1 MSGRQLH
8 TGFPGTNTLH
18 SEQCRAEIQRFESV
32 HPCIYQIYDMLECLP
47 LPPEYAHMRDEI
59 RDQVVCIEDAFVN
72 SHEWTLSRSVSE
84 LRLGIVGTTSS
95 GKTSLVHRYLTGTFT
110 AEESPEGGRFKK
122 EVFIDGLSHLLLI
135 RDEGSASPDVQ
146 FSLWADAVIF
156 VYSVDNQDSFE
167 RVRHFYSHM
176 NKFRNVADMPVLLV
190 GTKDTLSEKNPR
202 VISEEEGKQ
211 MANHLKR
218 CAYYET
224 CATYG
229 LNVERVFKD
238 ACCKIIQQRLRSSFG
253 GSTRTPTPTTPAT
266 ADKRD
271 YQDSRFVHNV
281 LYGPVPGQKN
291 AYHQRS
297 ISSAPLAEQFLSS
310 ASRKSHVHQREP
322 AGVLSAQRGVDRVMS
337 AFVMPSTLSAQQQFG
352 SRASQLDY
360 RGVSPSN
367 SQKSMSNGVH
377 TRSSAA
383 LLDPGGD
390 LGPIGV
396 GLDAHSLASASTS
409 HLPTPS
415 STPTT
420 QRKNRRISNIF
431 QRPKDNE
438 EKNKAQNVNLGGG
451 REIPIK
457 EGTMHKRSTKGALN
471 REWKKKYVC
480 LYGDGRLTYHHTQKD
495 YRDKPNHGKEVFLG
509 LATVRIAGRQRP
521 RNTQRGMVASQSEEP
536 NSTNSGGS
544 VPLRMYEPR
553 RSDVGGGASGEGT
566 SGGSDDAKEASP
578 AVHLTPQTV
587 AGQKKR
593 RGGNR
598 RIGSAGKATD
608 EDDECFEIITSDQK
622 RWEFCVA
629 ADERDA
635 WVAAIEEQ
643 IEKALQNQMS
653 KPSTRARGDREEVLA
668 LRQLPGNDRC
678 ADCGQLSP
686 DWASLNLGILICI
699 ECSGTHRNLGSHISR
714 VRSLDLDA
722 WPVEFL
728 AVMQAIGN
736 DAANRLWEHHA
747 PSDRRPQPDSPLEM
761 KEAWIRDKYESKR
774 FLPSLR
780 VDATVGAQLVS
791 AVIARDVAEVSLLLA
806 RASPEDVNTT
816 VSGTRDR
823 RSPLHLACSIGSLAI
838 LQLLLWNN
846 ADIRALDE
854 QGRSGLWHA
863 RNSGFKECA
872 DMLLTAG
879 LDTNYGM
886 PTQSTRNSTH
896 SPPLPESAM
905 KGSLSNRDYSCIGEE
920 VVLRR
925 VPPPVVPTNRSANA
939 FDMLPASII

>member
-1 MSGRQLH
+1 MEKEVRVLVWRRPIDVSPYSKR
-8 TGFPGTNTLH
+8 
-18 SEQCRAEIQRFESV
+18 
-32 HPCIYQIYDMLECLP
+32 
-47 LPPEYAHMRDEI
+47 
-59 RDQVVCIEDAFVN
+59 
-72 SHEWTLSRSVSE
+72 LSRQ
-84 LRLGIVGTTSS
+84 T
-95 GKTSLVHRYLTGTFT
+95 
-110 AEESPEGGRFKK
+110 
-122 EVFIDGLSHLLLI
+122 
-135 RDEGSASPDVQ
+135 
-146 FSLWADAVIF
+146 
-156 VYSVDNQDSFE
+156 
-167 RVRHFYSHM
+167 
-176 NKFRNVADMPVLLV
+176 
-190 GTKDTLSEKNPR
+190 
-202 VISEEEGKQ
+202 
-211 MANHLKR
+211 
-218 CAYYET
+218 
-224 CATYG
+224 
-229 LNVERVFKD
+229 
-238 ACCKIIQQRLRSSFG
+238 
-253 GSTRTPTPTTPAT
+253 
-266 ADKRD
+266 
-271 YQDSRFVHNV
+271 
-281 LYGPVPGQKN
+281 
-291 AYHQRS
+291 
-297 ISSAPLAEQFLSS
+297 
-310 ASRKSHVHQREP
+310 EP
-322 AGVLSAQRGVDRVMS
+322 WKG
-337 AFVMPSTLSAQQQFG
+337 
-352 SRASQLDY
+352 
-360 RGVSPSN
+360 
-367 SQKSMSNGVH
+367 GVH

-390 LGPIGV
+390 IGPISV

-438 EKNKAQNVNLGGG
+438 EKNKTQNVNLGGG

-495 YRDKPNHGKEVFLG
+495 YRDKPSHGKEVFLG

-521 RNTQRGMVASQSEEP
+521 RNTQRGMVTSQSEEP
-536 NSTNSGGS
+536 SSTNSAGS
-544 VPLRMYEPR
+544 VALRAYEPR
-553 RSDVGGGASGEGT
+553 RSDVGGGVSGEGT

-578 AVHLTPQTV
+578 AVQLTPQTV

-678 ADCGQLSP
+678 ADCGQTSP

-722 WPVEFL
+722 WPIITSDQKRWEFCVAADERDAWVAAIEEQIEKALQNQMSKPSTRARGDREEVL
-728 AVMQAIGN
+728 ALRQLPGN
-736 DAANRLWEHHA
+736 DRCADCGQT
-747 PSDRRPQPDSPLEM
+747 SPDWASLNLGILICIECSGTHRNLGSHISREM
-761 KEAWIRDKYESKR
+761 KEAWIRDKYEAKR

-780 VDATVGAQLVS
+780 VDATVGAQLVG

-823 RSPLHLACSIGSLAI
+823 RERDDARAI
-838 LQLLLWNN
+838 LPRSPIRRRPNRRLNN

-886 PTQSTRNSTH
+886 PTPSTRNSTH
-896 SPPLPESAM
+896 SPPLPEGAVM
-905 KGSLSNRDYSCIGEE
+905 GSLSNRDYSCIGEE

-925 VPPPVVPTNRSANA
+925 VAPPVVPTKRSTNA
-939 FDMLPASII
+939 FDLLPASII

>member
-1 MSGRQLH
+1 MQ
-8 TGFPGTNTLH
+8 
-18 SEQCRAEIQRFESV
+18 
-32 HPCIYQIYDMLECLP
+32 
-47 LPPEYAHMRDEI
+47 
-59 RDQVVCIEDAFVN
+59 
-72 SHEWTLSRSVSE
+72 
-84 LRLGIVGTTSS
+84 
-95 GKTSLVHRYLTGTFT
+95 
-110 AEESPEGGRFKK
+110 
-122 EVFIDGLSHLLLI
+122 
-135 RDEGSASPDVQ
+135 
-146 FSLWADAVIF
+146 
-156 VYSVDNQDSFE
+156 
-167 RVRHFYSHM
+167 
-176 NKFRNVADMPVLLV
+176 
-190 GTKDTLSEKNPR
+190 
-202 VISEEEGKQ
+202 
-211 MANHLKR
+211 
-218 CAYYET
+218 
-224 CATYG
+224 
-229 LNVERVFKD
+229 
-238 ACCKIIQQRLRSSFG
+238 
-253 GSTRTPTPTTPAT
+253 
-266 ADKRD
+266 
-271 YQDSRFVHNV
+271 NV
-281 LYGPVPGQKN
+281 LYGAVPPPQKPN

-297 ISSAPLAEQFLSS
+297 ISSAPLAEQFMSS
-310 ASRKSHVHQREP
+310 ASRKNHVHQREA
-322 AGVLSAQRGVDRVMS
+322 AGVVSAQRAGDRAMS
-337 AFVMPSTLSAQQQFG
+337 AFVMPPGLSSQAQFG

-383 LLDPGGD
+383 LLDPGSD
-390 LGPIGV
+390 LGVIGG
-396 GLDAHSLASASTS
+396 GLDAHSVASASTS

-438 EKNKAQNVNLGGG
+438 EKNKVQNVNLGGG

-495 YRDKPNHGKEVFLG
+495 YRDKPSHGKEVFLG

-521 RNTQRGMVASQSEEP
+521 RNTQRGMATTQTEEP
-536 NSTNSGGS
+536 ATAANSVSS
-544 VPLRMYEPR
+544 AALRMYETR
-553 RSDVGGGASGEGT
+553 RSDAGGGGGSGEGT
-566 SGGSDDAKEASP
+566 SGGGSDDAKEASP
-578 AVHLTPQTV
+578 AIQLTPQTV

-593 RGGNR
+593 RG
-598 RIGSAGKATD
+598 
-608 EDDECFEIITSDQK
+608 
-622 RWEFCVA
+622 
-629 ADERDA
+629 RDA

-653 KPSTRARGDREEVLA
+653 KPSSRARGDREEVLA

-678 ADCGQLSP
+678 ADCGQTSP

-747 PSDRRPQPDSPLEM
+747 PSDRRPQPDSPLEV
-761 KEAWIRDKYESKR
+761 KEAWIRDKYEAKR

-806 RASPEDVNTT
+806 RASTEDVNTT

-886 PTQSTRNSTH
+886 PTPSVRSSAH
-896 SPPLPESAM
+896 SPTLPESAIM
-905 KGSLSNRDYSCIGEE
+905 GSLTNRDYSCIGSE

-925 VPPPVVPTNRSANA
+925 TAPTVAAPTKRST
-939 FDMLPASII
+939 

>member
-1 MSGRQLH
+1 
-8 TGFPGTNTLH
+8 
-18 SEQCRAEIQRFESV
+18 
-32 HPCIYQIYDMLECLP
+32 
-47 LPPEYAHMRDEI
+47 
-59 RDQVVCIEDAFVN
+59 
-72 SHEWTLSRSVSE
+72 
-84 LRLGIVGTTSS
+84 
-95 GKTSLVHRYLTGTFT
+95 
-110 AEESPEGGRFKK
+110 
-122 EVFIDGLSHLLLI
+122 
-135 RDEGSASPDVQ
+135 
-146 FSLWADAVIF
+146 
-156 VYSVDNQDSFE
+156 
-167 RVRHFYSHM
+167 
-176 NKFRNVADMPVLLV
+176 
-190 GTKDTLSEKNPR
+190 
-202 VISEEEGKQ
+202 
-211 MANHLKR
+211 
-218 CAYYET
+218 
-224 CATYG
+224 
-229 LNVERVFKD
+229 
-238 ACCKIIQQRLRSSFG
+238 
-253 GSTRTPTPTTPAT
+253 
-266 ADKRD
+266 
-271 YQDSRFVHNV
+271 
-281 LYGPVPGQKN
+281 
-291 AYHQRS
+291 
-297 ISSAPLAEQFLSS
+297 
-310 ASRKSHVHQREP
+310 
-322 AGVLSAQRGVDRVMS
+322 MS
-337 AFVMPSTLSAQQQFG
+337 AFVVPPGMSAQAQFG
-352 SRASQLDY
+352 SRASQLDC

-367 SQKSMSNGVH
+367 SQKNMSNGIH

-383 LLDPGGD
+383 LLDPGSD
-390 LGPIGV
+390 LGQIGC

-431 QRPKDNE
+431 QRPKDSE
-438 EKNKAQNVNLGGG
+438 EKNKVQNMNLGGG

-495 YRDKPNHGKEVFLG
+495 YRDKPSHGKEVFLG

-521 RNTQRGMVASQSEEP
+521 RNTQRGMATSQFEE
-536 NSTNSGGS
+536 NSTTNSVSS
-544 VPLRMYEPR
+544 VALRPYEPR
-553 RSDVGGGASGEGT
+553 RSDAGGGSGEGT
-566 SGGSDDAKEASP
+566 SGGGSDDAKEASP
-578 AVHLTPQTV
+578 AMQLTPQTV
-587 AGQKKR
+587 VGQKKR

-598 RIGSAGKATD
+598 RLGSAGKATD

-629 ADERDA
+629 AEERDA

-678 ADCGQLSP
+678 ADCSQIAP

-714 VRSLDLDA
+714 VRSLDLDT

-736 DAANRLWEHHA
+736 TAANRLWEHHA
-747 PSDRRPQPDSPLEM
+747 PPDRRPQPDSPLEV
-761 KEAWIRDKYESKR
+761 KEAWIRDKYEAKR

-780 VDATVGAQLVS
+780 VDATVGSQLVA

-806 RASPEDVNTT
+806 RASPEDVNAT

-846 ADIRALDE
+846 ADIFALDE

-886 PTQSTRNSTH
+886 PSPLTRDSTH
-896 SPPLPESAM
+896 SPPLTEGAM
-905 KGSLSNRDYSCIGEE
+905 MGSLSNRDYSCIGDE

-925 VPPPVVPTNRSANA
+925 APPAVATPAKRSTNA
-939 FDMLPASII
+939 FDLLPASII

>member
-1 MSGRQLH
+1 
-8 TGFPGTNTLH
+8 
-18 SEQCRAEIQRFESV
+18 
-32 HPCIYQIYDMLECLP
+32 
-47 LPPEYAHMRDEI
+47 
-59 RDQVVCIEDAFVN
+59 
-72 SHEWTLSRSVSE
+72 
-84 LRLGIVGTTSS
+84 
-95 GKTSLVHRYLTGTFT
+95 
-110 AEESPEGGRFKK
+110 
-122 EVFIDGLSHLLLI
+122 
-135 RDEGSASPDVQ
+135 
-146 FSLWADAVIF
+146 
-156 VYSVDNQDSFE
+156 
-167 RVRHFYSHM
+167 
-176 NKFRNVADMPVLLV
+176 
-190 GTKDTLSEKNPR
+190 
-202 VISEEEGKQ
+202 
-211 MANHLKR
+211 
-218 CAYYET
+218 
-224 CATYG
+224 
-229 LNVERVFKD
+229 
-238 ACCKIIQQRLRSSFG
+238 
-253 GSTRTPTPTTPAT
+253 
-266 ADKRD
+266 
-271 YQDSRFVHNV
+271 
-281 LYGPVPGQKN
+281 
-291 AYHQRS
+291 
-297 ISSAPLAEQFLSS
+297 
-310 ASRKSHVHQREP
+310 
-322 AGVLSAQRGVDRVMS
+322 MS
-337 AFVMPSTLSAQQQFG
+337 AFVMPPGLSAQAQFG

-360 RGVSPSN
+360 RGVSPSS

-383 LLDPGGD
+383 LLDPGSE
-390 LGPIGV
+390 LGPIGAA

-431 QRPKDNE
+431 QRPKENE
-438 EKNKAQNVNLGGG
+438 EKKVQNVNLGGG

-495 YRDKPNHGKEVFLG
+495 YRDKPSHGKEVFLG

-521 RNTQRGMVASQSEEP
+521 RNTQRGMATSQSEEA
-536 NSTNSGGS
+536 STTNSVSS
-544 VPLRMYEPR
+544 VALRMYETR
-553 RSDVGGGASGEGT
+553 RSDAGGGGSGEGT

-578 AVHLTPQTV
+578 AVQLTPQTV

-598 RIGSAGKATD
+598 RLGSAGKATD

-629 ADERDA
+629 AEERDA

-653 KPSTRARGDREEVLA
+653 KPSSRARGDREEVLA

-678 ADCGQLSP
+678 ADCSQLSP

-747 PSDRRPQPDSPLEM
+747 PPDRRPQPDSPLEV
-761 KEAWIRDKYESKR
+761 KEAWIRDKYEAKR

-780 VDATVGAQLVS
+780 VDATVGAQLVG
-791 AVIARDVAEVSLLLA
+791 AVIARDVAE
-806 RASPEDVNTT
+806 
-816 VSGTRDR
+816 
-823 RSPLHLACSIGSLAI
+823 
-838 LQLLLWNN
+838 
-846 ADIRALDE
+846 
-854 QGRSGLWHA
+854 
-863 RNSGFKECA
+863 ECA

-879 LDTNYGM
+879 LETNYGM
-886 PTQSTRNSTH
+886 PAQSMRSSAS
-896 SPPLPESAM
+896 SPPLPDSTYEGHAM
-905 KGSLSNRDYSCIGEE
+905 PVQACLLMAFWGQVKASNI
-920 VVLRR
+920 L
-925 VPPPVVPTNRSANA
+925 
-939 FDMLPASII
+939 LP

>member
-1 MSGRQLH
+1 M
-8 TGFPGTNTLH
+8 
-18 SEQCRAEIQRFESV
+18 
-32 HPCIYQIYDMLECLP
+32 IY
-47 LPPEYAHMRDEI
+47 
-59 RDQVVCIEDAFVN
+59 FV
-72 SHEWTLSRSVSE
+72 
-84 LRLGIVGTTSS
+84 
-95 GKTSLVHRYLTGTFT
+95 
-110 AEESPEGGRFKK
+110 
-122 EVFIDGLSHLLLI
+122 
-135 RDEGSASPDVQ
+135 
-146 FSLWADAVIF
+146 
-156 VYSVDNQDSFE
+156 
-167 RVRHFYSHM
+167 
-176 NKFRNVADMPVLLV
+176 
-190 GTKDTLSEKNPR
+190 
-202 VISEEEGKQ
+202 
-211 MANHLKR
+211 
-218 CAYYET
+218 
-224 CATYG
+224 
-229 LNVERVFKD
+229 
-238 ACCKIIQQRLRSSFG
+238 ACCKILQQRHRASFG
-253 GSTRTPTPTTPAT
+253 GNTRTPTPTTPAPHT
-266 ADKRD
+266 HDKKD
-271 YQDSRFVHNV
+271 YQDARYMQNV
-281 LYGPVPGQKN
+281 LYCAVPAQKN
-291 AYHQRS
+291 VYHQRS
-297 ISSAPLAEQFLSS
+297 VSSAPLAEQFMSS
-310 ASRKSHVHQREP
+310 ASRKSHVPQRE
-322 AGVLSAQRGVDRVMS
+322 VTSVVSAQRGADRAMS
-337 AFVMPSTLSAQQQFG
+337 SFVVPSAVSTQVQFNN
-352 SRASQLDY
+352 RASQLDY
-360 RGVSPSN
+360 RGISPSN
-367 SQKSMSNGVH
+367 SQKNITNGVH

-383 LLDPGGD
+383 LLDPGSE
-390 LGPIGV
+390 LGGIPA
-396 GLDAHSLASASTS
+396 GLDAHS
-409 HLPTPS
+409 
-415 STPTT
+415 
-420 QRKNRRISNIF
+420 

-438 EKNKAQNVNLGGG
+438 EKNKPQNLNLGGG

-495 YRDKPNHGKEVFLG
+495 YRDKPSHGKEVFLG

-521 RNTQRGMVASQSEEP
+521 RNTQRGMAISQSEEAGT
-536 NSTNSGGS
+536 TNSVNS
-544 VPLRMYEPR
+544 VVLRPYETR
-553 RSDVGGGASGEGT
+553 KSDTGGGSGEGT

-578 AVHLTPQTV
+578 AVQLTPQTV
-587 AGQKKR
+587 IGQKKR

-598 RIGSAGKATD
+598 RLGSAGKATD

-629 ADERDA
+629 AEERDA

-678 ADCGQLSP
+678 ADCGQTSP

-699 ECSGTHRNLGSHISR
+699 ECSGAHRNLGSHVSR

-736 DAANRLWEHHA
+736 DAANRLWEYNA
-747 PSDRRPQPDSPLEM
+747 PMDRRPQPDSPLDV
-761 KEAWIRDKYESKR
+761 KEAWIRDKYEAKQ
-774 FLPSLR
+774 FLPFLR
-780 VDATVGAQLVS
+780 TDTSVTSQLVS

-806 RASPEDVNTT
+806 RASPEDVNGT

-886 PTQSTRNSTH
+886 PSTRNSTH
-896 SPPLPESAM
+896 SPSLPDGAVM
-905 KGSLSNRDYSCIGEE
+905 GFLSNREYSCIGDE
-920 VVLRR
+920 VMLRR
-925 VPPPVVPTNRSANA
+925 AAPTVAGPTKRSTNA
-939 FDMLPASII
+939 FDLLPDSVI

>member
-1 MSGRQLH
+1 
-8 TGFPGTNTLH
+8 
-18 SEQCRAEIQRFESV
+18 
-32 HPCIYQIYDMLECLP
+32 Y
-47 LPPEYAHMRDEI
+47 
-59 RDQVVCIEDAFVN
+59 
-72 SHEWTLSRSVSE
+72 
-84 LRLGIVGTTSS
+84 
-95 GKTSLVHRYLTGTFT
+95 
-110 AEESPEGGRFKK
+110 
-122 EVFIDGLSHLLLI
+122 VFCPFLKLLLSGPSFADITSI
-135 RDEGSASPDVQ
+135 RYCI
-146 FSLWADAVIF
+146 FSF
-156 VYSVDNQDSFE
+156 
-167 RVRHFYSHM
+167 
-176 NKFRNVADMPVLLV
+176 
-190 GTKDTLSEKNPR
+190 
-202 VISEEEGKQ
+202 
-211 MANHLKR
+211 
-218 CAYYET
+218 
-224 CATYG
+224 
-229 LNVERVFKD
+229 
-238 ACCKIIQQRLRSSFG
+238 
-253 GSTRTPTPTTPAT
+253 
-266 ADKRD
+266 
-271 YQDSRFVHNV
+271 QDSRFVHNV

-431 QRPKDNE
+431 VSFYRQRPKDNE

-495 YRDKPNHGKEVFLG
+495 YRDKPNHGKETTSSEHSTWDGGESIGGAKLDQLSWFRAPADVRTSKERCREWKKKYVCLYGDGRLTYHHTQKDYRDKPNHGKEVFLG

-536 NSTNSGGS
+536 NSTNSAGS

-553 RSDVGGGASGEGT
+553 RSDVGKDFRFRLFPSV
-566 SGGSDDAKEASP
+566 KECM
-578 AVHLTPQTV
+578 LT
-587 AGQKKR
+587 
-593 RGGNR
+593 R

-747 PSDRRPQPDSPLEM
+747 PSDRRPQPDSPLVRSLDLDAWPVEFLAVMQAIGNDAANRLWEHHAPSDRRPQPDSPLFEYDGFILQIFIKRNEGGLDSRQIRVEAVLAIVACRRHRWSTTRSIGSNSSISSEM

-863 RNSGFKECA
+863 RNSGFKLFCSYCYGSVRSALFMFTAVVYCA
-872 DMLLTAG
+872 VRVVSLIAIPNISRFQLHPFTSTTRGHMFSRLEYDVQQT
-879 LDTNYGM
+879 M
-886 PTQSTRNSTH
+886 PSRLGH
-896 SPPLPESAM
+896 SDDIVPDLP
-905 KGSLSNRDYSCIGEE
+905 SLHHQIFDKHFQWKRSCIRNTG
-920 VVLRR
+920 RH
-925 VPPPVVPTNRSANA
+925 
-939 FDMLPASII
+939 SINLT